1 MLHELLE
8 RLGLKFDELTAEE
21 KKTYQSW
28 SEILTAPEVTLDGV
42 KRLVTIEH
50 QRAHDELQKLD
61 NSKDRD
67 LYFKVLARLTETLK
81 LFIETPTTQRDSLR
95 SHLKEVFHIDI

>member
-8 RLGLKFDELTAEE
+8 RLGLKFDQLTEEE

-28 SEILTAPEVTLDGV
+28 STILTAPEVTLDGV
-42 KRLVTIEH
+42 KKLIASEH
-50 QRAHDELQKLD
+50 NRAHDELQKLD

-67 LYFKVLARLTETLK
+67 LYFKVLARLTAILQ
-81 LFIETPTTQRDSLR
+81 LFIETPATQRDALR
-95 SHLKEVFHIDI
+95 THLKEVFHIDI